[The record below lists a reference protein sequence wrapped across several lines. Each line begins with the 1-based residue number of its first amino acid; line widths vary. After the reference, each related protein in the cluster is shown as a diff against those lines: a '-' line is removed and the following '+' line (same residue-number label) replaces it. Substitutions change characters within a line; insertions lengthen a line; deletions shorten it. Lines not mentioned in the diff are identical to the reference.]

1 MITRLIGRI
10 KMQIKF
16 HRRNFLKAVGLGTAS
31 QIMPKRLLASE
42 VREDKLKSKIIGK
55 VTVKKKQPNI
65 LFQRTIPIRHEVDV
79 FIAGGGPSG
88 VAAALVATQQGAKV
102 FLAEGQSFFG
112 GMATAG
118 LVPSFSKFSDGINF
132 LAGGMGWKI
141 YERCRDR
148 GVFGPDYN
156 PNRSYRLDS
165 NPIHAEGLKRVYD
178 RLMVESGAD
187 FTFQTHLVAVNAE
200 GGFVQCA
207 ICHGKSGLFAV
218 KAHIYVDCTG
228 NGDLATWA
236 GAAFEK
242 GDEQGNLQAGTLCSI
257 WSGIDWKRVRAA
269 GQYGKWPIGQ
279 DTKLKQA
286 INEGVF
292 TVKDP
297 HLPGIW
303 LNGRT
308 QGGGNIGHAFG
319 VDGTD
324 GRSITQALVRERK
337 KMLEYE
343 RYYKEYNTGFENME
357 LAATGSLLGIRET
370 RRIIGDYVMTFE
382 DYKKRASFA
391 DEIGRYNNEVDI
403 HASSTDPKEQ
413 QRMKKLLGSTGY
425 NEGESYGIPYRV
437 LTPRSL
443 ENVLVAGRC
452 ISTDRYVHGSI
463 RVMPGCFITGQ
474 AAGAAAA
481 LAAKRQTSTRGIDV
495 KELQQRLKDMGAFLP
510 NA

>member
-1 MITRLIGRI
+1 MN
-10 KMQIKF
+10 IKF
-16 HRRNFLKAVGLGTAS
+16 NRRNFLKAVGVGTAS
-31 QIMPKRLLASE
+31 QAMPSALFAAE
-42 VREDKLKSKIIGK
+42 VPRDEAKSKIIDKITGE
-55 VTVKKKQPNI
+55 KKCPNVW
-65 LFQRTIPIRHEVDV
+65 FQRSIGVRHEVDV

-88 VAAALVATQQGAKV
+88 VAAAVAAARQGVKV
-102 FLAEGQSFFG
+102 FLAEGQSYFG

-132 LAGGMGWKI
+132 LAGGVGREV
-141 YERCRDR
+141 YERCRDS

-156 PNRSYRLDS
+156 PDRKYRLDG

-178 RLMVESGAD
+178 SLMTDSGAD
-187 FTFQTHLVAVNAE
+187 FTFQIHLVAVNAE
-200 GGFVQCA
+200 NGHVQCA
-207 ICHGKSGLFAV
+207 ICHSKSGFFAV

-228 NGDLATWA
+228 NGDLAVWA
-236 GAAFEK
+236 GAPFEE
-242 GDEQGNLQAGTLCSI
+242 GDEQGNVQAGTLCSI

-269 GQYGKWPIGQ
+269 GQYGKWPLGQ
-279 DTKLKQA
+279 SAKLKQA
-286 INEGVF
+286 IKDGVF

-324 GRSITQALVRERK
+324 ERSITEALVRERK
-337 KMLEYE
+337 KVLEYE
-343 RYYKEYNTGFENME
+343 RYYKEYCSGFEKME
-357 LAATGSLLGIRET
+357 LAATGALLGIRET
-370 RRIIGDYVMTFE
+370 RRIMGDYVMTLE
-382 DYKKRASFA
+382 DYRKRASFA

-403 HASSTDPKEQ
+403 HASSADPKELEKL
-413 QRMKKLLGSTGY
+413 KKLFDTSGY
-425 NEGESYGIPYRV
+425 REGESYGIPYRA

-452 ISTDRYVHGSI
+452 ISVDRYVLGSI
-463 RVMPGCFITGQ
+463 RVTPGCFITGQ

-481 LAAKRQTSTRGIDV
+481 LAAVKQTSTRGVDII
-495 KELQQRLKDMGAFLP
+495 ELQRRLKDMGAFLP